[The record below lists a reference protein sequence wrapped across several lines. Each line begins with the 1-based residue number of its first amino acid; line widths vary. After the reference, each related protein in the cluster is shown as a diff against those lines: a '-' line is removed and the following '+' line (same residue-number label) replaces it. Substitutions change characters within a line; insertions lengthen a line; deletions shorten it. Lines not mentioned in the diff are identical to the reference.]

1 MYTLRPIG
9 RVTSPLRERT
19 SAPKQAH
26 EGAPEA
32 WLDFEPEVREG
43 LADLQ
48 VGEEVLVITWL
59 HLADRETLRVHPRD
73 DASAPLRGVFSTR
86 SQDRPNPLGIHRVR
100 IVEIASP
107 LRIRVDGLEAFDQ
120 TPIVDLKPVLDRSTL

>member
-1 MYTLRPIG
+1 VYTLRPIG
-9 RVTSPLRERT
+9 RVISPLRERA

-100 IVEIASP
+100 IVEIAGP
-107 LRIRVDGLEAFDQ
+107 LRLRVDGLEAFDQ
-120 TPIVDLKPVLDRSTL
+120 TPVVDLKPVLDRSKL